1 MWGPGTDPGTEK
13 EFQQKTDEIRMKSV
27 VQYCL
32 KNTCKEFDQNGLNE
46 CYHLKMIYL
55 FFKK

>member
-1 MWGPGTDPGTEK
+1 MCDPGTDPGTEK
-13 EFQQKTDEIRMKSV
+13 EFQQKIGEIRIKPV
-27 VQYCL
+27 VQSYL

-55 FFKK
+55 